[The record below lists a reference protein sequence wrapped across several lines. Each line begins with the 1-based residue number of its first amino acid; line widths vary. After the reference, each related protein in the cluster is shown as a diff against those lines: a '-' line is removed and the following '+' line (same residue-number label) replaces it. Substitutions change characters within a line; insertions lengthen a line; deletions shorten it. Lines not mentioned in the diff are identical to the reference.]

1 MATPVLRRFWKWLPL
16 LALLV
21 LGLAGPARATHL
33 LGGEMSYRYLDANGP
48 AAAPFRYEIMVTI
61 YNNAL
66 LATATTPA
74 PAAPNATAMVGIYN
88 RTTGAQIVLNPTN
101 YPRII
106 SQGGAPGFMDITT
119 YTISDRL
126 QASTGANCTVTG
138 PTQPFRLQKFVG
150 VVNLPVSFD
159 GYYAVFTRSARNV
172 DVTNLNTGNNNQ
184 PLTLY
189 TSMAP
194 ALLPNHAP
202 VFADTAVAIVCQG
215 DTTISLNNA
224 VDADG
229 DRLVYSFGTPYGAFQ
244 GSGPNLPVV
253 FPPLPLAIGYNP
265 GGYSLANP
273 LGTGPGNFALLNAS
287 TGVARYG
294 AATQGKYVVAV
305 DVAEYRTING
315 REVLIGTTRRDLQL
329 VVAMCPATRAP
340 VLPSALATPRAYTI
354 EEGQALSIPVT
365 ATQPDGHPLV
375 LTANSVL
382 LDGAGGFNA
391 TFNGNAGT
399 VAPGNLTGTATAAG
413 TGTVTGT
420 FVYNSAC
427 GDARATPYDVALT
440 VKDTGC
446 NGKIAADVLRI
457 TVTRA
462 VAPTGL
468 AGDAAVCP
476 QTAHAYTVGGGS
488 TPAYRWRVV
497 GGTFVGSAT
506 GGTVQVLWG
515 AAGPGRLVARGASA
529 YGCLTDSVALPV
541 TVLPAAALAVTGNLS
556 VCLGASTT
564 LAVAGGGGPYTLTG
578 GGATQAGPGPFVVAP
593 TQTTVYT
600 LTGTAPAGGCP
611 GTAQVTVA
619 VLPLP
624 VAVPG
629 SAATICSGGTI
640 QLGGPA
646 VAGYAYRWSPATG
659 LSNPAIANPTATLAN
674 ATGAPST
681 TVYTLTVTSAA
692 SCTATG
698 TVAVTVSPVPT
709 VSAGPARTLC
719 AGQTVALGA
728 PAQAGFAYAWTPAA
742 GLSSATA
749 AQPVYTAANA
759 TNAPVVVKFRLV
771 ATTVQGC
778 PARDS
783 VLVTVNPLPPQR
795 TITGPAF
802 ICDAAQAFTGT
813 YAVAG
818 ASATATYQWTVVGG
832 TLLSGQGTGQVAVQF
847 ASGAPA
853 RSLSVVET
861 SAFGC
866 TGTAASSLNILLDQ
880 PTIGLTTASV
890 DATSNARVVLAYR
903 VPNGGNTPN
912 QVQVLRRVAGTGA
925 FAVVGTTAPTA
936 TAFTDAN
943 ALDANA
949 NSYEYQ
955 LSVANG
961 CGTVLATAVAQT
973 VRLQATA
980 TAGAGS
986 YRQGSVALAWNPY
999 VGFAVGGYRLYRRLD
1014 GGPAELLATVSA
1026 TTLAYAV
1033 PNGAPGAS
1041 SGAGFAQGFRVVA
1054 FSTDATPLL
1063 SNSNEATATFGSPLA
1078 FYNVITPN
1086 GDHRNDR
1093 LEIDNVALY
1102 PGNTLTI
1109 FNRWGREVYT
1119 TANYQNTWG
1128 DDASVAAGM
1137 YYYLFKLPNGTSTK
1151 GWVEVVK

>member
-1 MATPVLRRFWKWLPL
+1 ML
-16 LALLV
+16 LGLLG

-48 AAAPFRYEIMVTI
+48 AAAPFRYEITVTI
-61 YNNAL
+61 YNNSL
-66 LATATTPA
+66 PG
-74 PAAPNATAMVGIYN
+74 AANPNPNAVVGIYN
-88 RTTGAQIVLNPTN
+88 RTTGAQIVLTTAN
-101 YPRII
+101 YPRVI
-106 SQGGAPGFMDITT
+106 SQGATT
-119 YTISDRL
+119 GLMNILSTSLSPVL
-126 QASTGANCTVTG
+126 QPPTAAGCAVTG
-138 PTQPFRLQKFVG
+138 PAQPFRLQKFVG
-150 VVNLPVSFD
+150 VVSLPVSFD
-159 GYYAVFTRSARNV
+159 GYYAVFTRSARNL
-172 DVTNLNTGNNNQ
+172 DVTNLNTSNNNQ

-229 DRLVYSFGTPYGAFQ
+229 DRLVYSFGTPYGSFAS
-244 GSGPNLPVV
+244 SGQNHPTM

-265 GGYSLANP
+265 GYSLANP

-294 AATQGKYVVAV
+294 ATKQGKYVVAV

-329 VVAMCPATRAP
+329 VVAMCPSTKAP
-340 VLPSALATPRAYTI
+340 ALAPPATLPRAYTI
-354 EEGQALSIPVT
+354 EEGQSLSVPVT
-365 ATQPDGHPLV
+365 ATQAANDPLV
-375 LTANSVL
+375 LTANSAL
-382 LDGAGGFNA
+382 LDGAGGFDA
-391 TFNGNAGT
+391 TFNGSPGT
-399 VAPGNLTGTATAAG
+399 VAPGNLTGTATATG
-413 TGTVTGT
+413 NGTVTGT
-420 FVYNSAC
+420 FVYHSAC

-440 VKDTGC
+440 VKDVGC
-446 NGKIAADVLRI
+446 GGKIAADVLRI

-462 VAPTGL
+462 AAPTGL

-476 QTAHAYTVGGGS
+476 QTAHAYTVGGG
-488 TPAYRWRVV
+488 TAPAYRWRVA
-497 GGTFVGSAT
+497 GGTFVGNAT

-515 AAGPGRLVARGASA
+515 AAGPGRLVARGVSA

-541 TVLPAAALAVTGNLS
+541 TVLPAPALAVTGNLS
-556 VCLGASTT
+556 ICLGASAT
-564 LAVAGGGGPYTLTG
+564 LAVAGGGPGYTLTG
-578 GGATQAGPGPFVVAP
+578 GGTTQTGPGPFVVTP

-600 LTGTAPAGGCP
+600 FTGTAPAGGCP

-629 SAATICSGGTI
+629 GAVAVCSGNPA

-646 VAGYAYRWSPATG
+646 VAGYAYRWSPAAG

-674 ATGAPST
+674 ATGAPTT

-692 SCTATG
+692 GCAATG
-698 TVAVTVSPVPT
+698 TVAVTVSPVPA
-709 VSAGPARTLC
+709 VSAGPARALC

-728 PAQAGFAYAWTPAA
+728 PAQPGFTYAWTPAA

-759 TNAPVVVKFRLV
+759 TAAPIVVKFRV
-771 ATTVQGC
+771 TGTTAQGC
-778 PARDS
+778 AANDS

-802 ICDAAQAFTGT
+802 ICDASQTFTGT

-818 ASATATYQWTVVGG
+818 ASATSTYQWAVVGG
-832 TLLSGQGTGQVAVQF
+832 TLLSGQGTGQVVVQF
-847 ASGAPA
+847 TSGAPG

-866 TGTAASSLNILLDQ
+866 PGAAASSLDILLDQ
-880 PTIGLTTASV
+880 PTINLSTASV
-890 DATSNARVVLAYR
+890 DAASNARIVLTFS
-903 VPNGGNTPN
+903 VPNGTNTPN

-925 FAVVGTTAPTA
+925 FAVVGTAAPTA
-936 TAFTDAN
+936 TAYTDAN
-943 ALDANA
+943 AVDASA

-955 LSVANG
+955 LTVANG
-961 CGTVLATAVAQT
+961 CGTVLTIAGAQT

-980 TAGAGS
+980 TAGAGGYS
-986 YRQGSVALAWNPY
+986 QGSVALTWNAY
-999 VGFAVGGYRLYRRLD
+999 VGFAVGGYRVYRRLD
-1014 GGPAELLATVSA
+1014 GAPAVLLATVPA
-1026 TTLAYAV
+1026 ATLAYTL
-1033 PNGAPGAS
+1033 PNGAPGTS
-1041 SGAGFAQGFRVVA
+1041 SDGAGFAQNFRVVA
-1054 FSTDATPLL
+1054 FSTDANPLL
-1063 SNSNEATATFGSPLA
+1063 SNSNEALVSFANPLA
-1078 FYNVITPN
+1078 FYNIITPN
-1086 GDHRNDR
+1086 GDNRNDR
-1093 LEIDNVALY
+1093 LVIDNVALY

-1109 FNRWGREVYT
+1109 FNRWGREVYSAT
-1119 TANYQNTWG
+1119 NYQNTWG
-1128 DDASVAAGM
+1128 DAPDVAPGK
-1137 YYYLFKLPNGTSTK
+1137 YYYLFKLADGSSTK